1 MKRSTFITW
10 AELRVGILV
19 LVTLVVAA
27 LAILTLGGRVG
38 AFAEKYPLYTYMPSV
53 SGLQTGAPVRLAGV
67 NVGTVDEVKFIDAAE
82 RDSIAGRFLQAY
94 GDSLGARS
102 VLIRFTVEEK
112 IQEKVTRSS
121 RAKIGTVGLLGDKY
135 LDLEVGDPRE
145 SPLTAGDIVL
155 NEAPIDYEGLIAR
168 SAEGVEEL
176 VGSLEGTRVLV
187 ARINDGEGTL
197 GRLINDPALY
207 EQWVSLTER
216 GSNLLAS
223 MESGDGT
230 LPALINDQQ
239 LYERLVRTTDDLQ
252 ELTGQ
257 IREGQGTLGRLV
269 QDPNLYDEMVRTMR
283 EGQQLITEIER
294 GEGTMARL
302 VNDPALYERLNRFVV
317 ESQSLIADIQQ
328 NPRKY
333 INLKIF

>member
-1 MKRSTFITW
+1 MKQSTFITW

-19 LVTLVVAA
+19 LVGLVIAA
-27 LAILTLGGRVG
+27 LAVMTLGGRVG
-38 AFAEKYPLYTYMPSV
+38 AFSKKYPLYTYMPSV

-67 NVGTVDEVKFIDAAE
+67 DVGSVQEVVFIDAAT
-82 RDSIAGRFLQAY
+82 RDSISARLLQAY
-94 GDSLGARS
+94 GDSLGDRS
-102 VLIRFTVEEK
+102 VLVRFTVEEK
-112 IQEKVTRSS
+112 VQEKVTRSS

-145 SPLTAGDIVL
+145 PPLTSGDIVL
-155 NEAPIDYEGLIAR
+155 NDAPIDYEGLIERA
-168 SAEGVEEL
+168 AEGVEEL

-187 ARINDGEGTL
+187 ARINNSEGTL

-207 EQWVSLTER
+207 NEWVELTDR
-216 GSNLLAS
+216 GSTLLAS
-223 MESGDGT
+223 IESGDGT

-239 LYERLVRTTDDLQ
+239 LYEQLVRTTTDLQ
-252 ELTGQ
+252 QLTNQ
-257 IREGQGTLGRLV
+257 IRQGQGTLGKLV
-269 QDPNLYDEMVRTMR
+269 QDPALYEEIVQTVR
-283 EGQQLITEIER
+283 EGQQLLGDIDR
-294 GEGTMARL
+294 GEGTLARL
-302 VNDPALYERLNRFVV
+302 VNDPDLYERLNRFVV

>member
-1 MKRSTFITW
+1 MKQSTFITW

-19 LVTLVVAA
+19 VVALVVAA
-27 LAILTLGGRVG
+27 AAVLTLGGRLG
-38 AFAEKYPLYTYMPSV
+38 AFTDKYTLYTYMPSV
-53 SGLQTGAPVRLAGV
+53 SGLQSGAPVRLAGV
-67 NVGTVDEVKFIDAAE
+67 DVGTVDEVVFIQSAD
-82 RDSIAGRFLQAY
+82 RDSINGRFQRAY
-94 GDSLGARS
+94 GDSLGERALL
-102 VLIRFTVEEK
+102 VRFTVEEDV
-112 IQEKVTRSS
+112 QEKVTRSS

-145 SPLTAGDIVL
+145 PPLTEGDIVL

-168 SAEGVEEL
+168 AAEGVEEL

-187 ARINDGEGTL
+187 ARVNDGDGTL

-207 EQWVSLTER
+207 EQWVQLTER
-216 GSNLLAS
+216 GTNLLTS

-230 LPALINDQQ
+230 LPSLINDQQ
-239 LYERLVRTTDDLQ
+239 LYDQLVRTTTDLQ

-257 IREGQGTLGRLV
+257 IRTGEGTLGRLV
-269 QDPNLYDEMVRTMR
+269 RDPELYTEIVQTVR
-283 EGQQLITEIER
+283 EGQELIAQMQG
-294 GEGTMARL
+294 GEGTIAKL
-302 VNDPALYERLNRFVV
+302 VNDPMLYERLNRFVV
-317 ESQSLIADIQQ
+317 ESQALLADIQQ